1 MKSHVVSCP
10 FNPTGASFFSLPCTD
25 RKLCEGGTH
34 PFGKGFSA
42 WVHSDIWVICIISL
56 CSNWLDILQHHS
68 CHICFATSW
77 VFPPSFHQGH
87 TLEQNHLLVSVGF
100 VAGAL
105 SVVYLLFP
113 LTSSALYNSDPAI
126 RPAKL
131 GRRPRPK
138 VFRVR

>member
-1 MKSHVVSCP
+1 MHH
-10 FNPTGASFFSLPCTD
+10 FSLF
-25 RKLCEGGTH
+25 E
-34 PFGKGFSA
+34 
-42 WVHSDIWVICIISL
+42 
-56 CSNWLDILQHHS
+56 LDILQHHS